1 MLRLVFKPLGI
12 EHAGFGA
19 PGAPSTTGKD
29 SSAAAPITE
38 PWGHQSTGLP
48 VSPGPLADN
57 PPCLGPAGRVHLT
70 LADWARYATLHLSAG
85 QPDDRDLREA
95 GIKPLLPVATLRKLH
110 TPFGGP
116 IDASGVKY
124 AMGWGVRE
132 LPKSGG
138 IELTHAGSNT
148 FWYAVIAIR
157 LSENRAIL
165 IATNQGGDQAAQ
177 ASGEVKAALLKRA
190 GHVVDSHK

>member
-1 MLRLVFKPLGI
+1 MVRLVFKPLGV

-29 SSAAAPITE
+29 SSAATPITE
-38 PWGHQSTGLP
+38 PWGHESNGLP
-48 VSPGPLADN
+48 VPPGPLSDN
-57 PPCLGPAGRVHLT
+57 PPSLGPAGRVHLT
-70 LADWARYATLHLSAG
+70 LADWAHYATLHLSAG
-85 QPDDRDLREA
+85 QSDDRDLGEA
-95 GIKPLLPVATLRKLH
+95 GIKPLLPVATLRKLQ

-124 AMGWGVRE
+124 AMGWGVRQ

-138 IELTHAGSNT
+138 IELAHAGSNT

-157 LSENRAIL
+157 MAENRAIL
-165 IATNQGGDQAAQ
+165 IVTNQGGDQAAQ
-177 ASGEVKAALLKRA
+177 ACGEVKAALVKRPIE
-190 GHVVDSHK
+190 GVKPHK